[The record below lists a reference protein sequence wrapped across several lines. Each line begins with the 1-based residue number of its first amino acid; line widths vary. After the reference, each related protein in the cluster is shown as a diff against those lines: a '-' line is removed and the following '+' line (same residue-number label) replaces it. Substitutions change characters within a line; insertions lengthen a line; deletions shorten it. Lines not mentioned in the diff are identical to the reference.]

1 MPLSEQEEILK
12 TRAGIRLMKL
22 DVIEIKSGLNL
33 IKTALIGS
41 ELTQDGGLI
50 KRVIETEINVENLAG
65 RMAEVEKWQTLQKE
79 KETIK
84 KERLKR
90 LYWIGGV
97 ALAAAVTA
105 LITIFFQS
113 LSQVKIK

>member
-1 MPLSEQEEILK
+1 METKPLSEQEEIYK

-22 DVIEIKSGLNL
+22 DVMEIKGGLEL

-41 ELTQDGGLI
+41 ELTKDGGLI
-50 KRVIETEINVENLAG
+50 KRVIETEINVAELTL
-65 RMAEVEKWQTLQKE
+65 RMTKMEEWQTVQNE
-79 KETIK
+79 KEARK

-90 LYWIGGV
+90 WWWIGGV

-105 LITIFFQS
+105 LITMFFQRMT
-113 LSQVKIK
+113 